1 MRKTSTSQLMEDDPK
16 NVRDTIRKKILT
28 LPEILKEAIYE
39 VREITKNRRKR
50 VPKMHKILTA
60 QSLKENTKISG
71 HTNVRV
77 NERKSKSCDVMVD
90 EKGSY
95 NWATHKRINL

>member
-39 VREITKNRRKR
+39 VREIK
-50 VPKMHKILTA
+50 KIDEREY
-60 QSLKENTKISG
+60 LKCT
-71 HTNVRV
+71 R
-77 NERKSKSCDVMVD
+77 
-90 EKGSY
+90 Y
-95 NWATHKRINL
+95 

>member
-1 MRKTSTSQLMEDDPK
+1 
-16 NVRDTIRKKILT
+16 
-28 LPEILKEAIYE
+28 
-39 VREITKNRRKR
+39 
-50 VPKMHKILTA
+50 MHKILTA